1 MHKNCITPA
10 QFVETFGPALQD
22 YLEYQYRESGHILDM
37 MAASGEFFTV
47 SYNSVGA
54 AIPILDYTETVTS
67 KGRTTPKK

>member
-1 MHKNCITPA
+1 MEHLMTPEK
-10 QFVETFGPALQD
+10 FVTHFAPALQD
-22 YLEYQYRESGHILDM
+22 YLEYQYSKNGHILDLC
-37 MAASGEFFTV
+37 AASGEFFTV